1 MSPPGENTTM
11 SETVTTDK
19 LIEDLQTVV
28 RDAEALLRATAAQTG
43 EKVQEVRART
53 EESVRQA
60 KARLANAEDE
70 ALRRAHALA
79 DEADEYVRANPWLS
93 VGIAAG
99 IGLVLG
105 LLISRR

>member
-60 KARLANAEDE
+60 KAPLSPLVWIQPGASGIVFFDAGLHQLIIMLF
-70 ALRRAHALA
+70 ALLKQYYGVNHH
-79 DEADEYVRANPWLS
+79 
-93 VGIAAG
+93 
-99 IGLVLG
+99 
-105 LLISRR
+105 

>member
-1 MSPPGENTTM
+1 MRTTV
-11 SETVTTDK
+11 SADQ
-19 LIEDLQTVV
+19 LLDDLHAVI
-28 RDAEALLRATAAQTG
+28 RNAEGLLKATAAQTG
-43 EKVQEVRART
+43 EKIEEARARA

-60 KARLANAEDE
+60 KARLAEVEDE
-70 ALRRAHALA
+70 ALRRAQAVA
-79 DEADEYVRANPWLS
+79 DDADRYVRSNPWQA